1 MATMFASKG
10 RFLVMAAGL
19 LIITAYLGVAL
30 SWNGGLSISKT
41 SESKSEQTTNQTED
55 VITTVVEEIHLF
67 NTDPS
72 NEGDALDDSPEKP
85 AVKSVGTVATEV
97 QGKTGEDVIG
107 ITADTSDST
116 STENAFIVSHNNPL
130 NRTIDPDVPGVA
142 KAALTADFRSL
153 VGSGMDVST
162 AVRYIDE
169 RVGEGKYGEKLVRK

>member
-1 MATMFASKG
+1 MATMFVSKG

-55 VITTVVEEIHLF
+55 VITTAVEEIHL
-67 NTDPS
+67 S
-72 NEGDALDDSPEKP
+72 NPDLPQESDAPDDSPEKP

-107 ITADTSDST
+107 ITADTADST
-116 STENAFIVSHNNPL
+116 NTENALIVSHNNPL
-130 NRTIDPDVPGVA
+130 DRTIDPDVPGVA

-169 RVGEGKYGEKLVRK
+169 RVGEGKYGEELVRK